1 MGRRNEEC
9 AVNNRFTDRNG
20 REWKLEANFASYGRV
35 RDATGVK
42 LYDIATE
49 NRESLVQLADA
60 LTLGQVLWAMVEPQA
75 EAKGVTPEDFAESF
89 DGEIVDAA
97 YHALLEVMIFFCH
110 PRQRKVLEIA
120 VRKLREVEQM
130 ADKKVDSEMEGLEQ
144 EIDRAIGL
152 WTSGLL
158 ATSLP
163 GSSASTRANGP
174 CENSPMQSAG
184 DNERTGITPVPSSP
198 N

>member
-1 MGRRNEEC
+1 MS
-9 AVNNRFTDRNG
+9 NRFTDRKG

-60 LTLGQVLWAMVEPQA
+60 LTLGQVLWAMVGPQA
-75 EAKGVTPEDFAESF
+75 EAKGITPEDFAESF

-110 PRQRKVLEIA
+110 PRQRKILEIA

-130 ADKKVDSEMEGLEQ
+130 ADKKVDSEMASLES

-152 WTSGLL
+152 WTRGLL
-158 ATSLP
+158 DGSLP
-163 GSSASTRANGP
+163 GSSASTPDHGP
-174 CENSPMQSAG
+174 SESSPTPSA
-184 DNERTGITPVPSSP
+184 DASEKSGITPVPSSP

>member
-1 MGRRNEEC
+1 MS
-9 AVNNRFTDRNG
+9 NRFTDRKG

-60 LTLGQVLWAMVEPQA
+60 LTLGKVLWAMVEPQA
-75 EAKGVTPEDFAESF
+75 EAKGITPEDFAESF

-110 PRQRKVLEIA
+110 PRQRKILEVA
-120 VRKLREVEQM
+120 VRKLLEVEQM
-130 ADKKVDSEMEGLEQ
+130 ADK
-144 EIDRAIGL
+144 
-152 WTSGLL
+152 
-158 ATSLP
+158 
-163 GSSASTRANGP
+163 
-174 CENSPMQSAG
+174 
-184 DNERTGITPVPSSP
+184 
-198 N
+198 